1 MFRTL
6 LTAAAVSALLVGGA
20 QAQTAPRAKS
30 GLKALF
36 AGKSAAPAAPAAVP
50 VSPEAVAVGLR
61 DKALRDHLAWDITE
75 DLTTTI
81 GPRLVGSPAMEKAK
95 DWGVAQFKAL
105 GFTNIKVDEFAKTS
119 WTRGEESAWLM
130 APYAMNLNPV
140 GLGRTVSTPAEG
152 VEAEV
157 ALFKTYAEMIAAPE
171 GALKGKIVV
180 ITQPMVMAQDGAG
193 YGVAGISRRAG
204 PVEAA
209 KRGAVAMLIRSIS
222 TSDSSVPHTG
232 STANGEGV
240 VTIPAAAIGVP
251 EAEQLER
258 LAAKGPLRIK
268 LKLQSSFDAKDVA
281 WNISGDVQGSEKPDE
296 VIVIGG
302 HLDSWDVGT
311 GALDDATGIAIT
323 TAAAK
328 LIGDL
333 PRHPKRTIRVVMWG
347 SEESG
352 GSSDAYLAAN
362 KDALSKIVLAGESD
376 TGADRIYSLQVP
388 AGALEH
394 PVIKTATRVL
404 MPLKIYL
411 DRAPAAHGGADIGA
425 IEEAGVP
432 VINLN
437 QDASRYFDYHHTAD
451 DTLNKVD
458 PIQLAQNVAAWTSFL
473 YLVADSDID
482 FRALKPAT
490 AAASH

>member
-6 LTAAAVSALLVGGA
+6 LTAAAVSALLTGSAFA
-20 QAQTAPRAKS
+20 QD
-30 GLKALF
+30 
-36 AGKSAAPAAPAAVP
+36 AAVA
-50 VSPEAVAVGLR
+50 EGLR

-75 DLTTTI
+75 DLTTNI

-95 DWGVAQFKAL
+95 DWSVAKFKAL
-105 GFTNIKVDEFAKTS
+105 GFTNIKVEEFAKPS

-140 GLGRTVSTPAEG
+140 GLGRTVSTPPGG

-171 GALKGKIVV
+171 GALKGKIAV

-193 YGVAGISRRAG
+193 YGIAGISRRAG

-222 TSDSSVPHTG
+222 TSDSTVPHTG

-268 LKLQSSFDAKDVA
+268 LNLQSSFDPKDVA
-281 WNISGDVQGSEKPDE
+281 WNISGEIKGSEKPDE

-311 GALDDATGIAIT
+311 GALDDATGIGIT
-323 TAAAK
+323 TAVGK

-333 PRHPKRTIRVVMWG
+333 PKHPKRTIRVVMWG

-352 GSSDAYLAAN
+352 GSSEAYLEAHKAEVP
-362 KDALSKIVLAGESD
+362 KIVLAGESD
-376 TGADRIYSLQVP
+376 EGADNIFSLKLP
-388 AGALEH
+388 AGAQGA
-394 PVIKTATRVL
+394 PFATTVANVL
-404 MPLKIYL
+404 MPLKINVA
-411 DRAPAAHGGADIGA
+411 REAARSGGADISGL
-425 IEEAGVP
+425 ESAGVP
-432 VINLN
+432 SVEMR
-437 QDASRYFDYHHTAD
+437 QDASRYFDYHHTMD
-451 DTLNKVD
+451 DTLNKVR
-458 PIQLAQNVAAWTSFL
+458 PNELAQNVAAWVSFI
-473 YLVADSDID
+473 YLVAETDVD
-482 FRALKPAT
+482 FRALK
-490 AAASH
+490 AAAPAAK

>member
-6 LTAAAVSALLVGGA
+6 LTAAAVSALLAGTAFA
-20 QAQTAPRAKS
+20 QDAKI
-30 GLKALF
+30 A
-36 AGKSAAPAAPAAVP
+36 
-50 VSPEAVAVGLR
+50 EGLR

-75 DLTTTI
+75 DLTTNI

-95 DWGVAQFKAL
+95 DWGVAKFKAL
-105 GFTNIKVDEFAKTS
+105 GFTNIKVEEFAKPS

-130 APYAMNLNPV
+130 APYEMNLNPV
-140 GLGRTVSTPAEG
+140 GLGRTISTPAGG

-240 VTIPAAAIGVP
+240 VAIPAAAIGVP

-268 LKLQSSFDAKDVA
+268 LNLQSSFDAKDVA
-281 WNISGDVQGSEKPDE
+281 WNISGDIQGSEKPDE
-296 VIVIGG
+296 VIVVGG

-333 PRHPKRTIRVVMWG
+333 PKHPKRTLRVVMWG

-352 GSSDAYLAAN
+352 GSSEAYLAAH
-362 KDALSKIVLAGESD
+362 KDALGKIVLAGESD
-376 TGADRIYSLQVP
+376 SGADRIYSLQVP
-388 AGALEH
+388 AGSLEH

-437 QDASRYFDYHHTAD
+437 QDASRYFDYHHTMD

-482 FRALKPAT
+482 FRALKPAAP
-490 AAASH
+490 AAAH

>member
-6 LTAAAVSALLVGGA
+6 LTAAAVSALMVGSAFA
-20 QAQTAPRAKS
+20 QDAATA
-30 GLKALF
+30 
-36 AGKSAAPAAPAAVP
+36 
-50 VSPEAVAVGLR
+50 EALR
-61 DKALRDHLAWDITE
+61 DKALRDHLAWDLTE
-75 DLTTTI
+75 ELTTTI

-95 DWGVAQFKAL
+95 DWGVAKLKAL
-105 GFTNIKVDEFAKTS
+105 GFTNIKVEQFAKPS

-130 APYAMNLNPV
+130 APYAMNLNPL
-140 GLGRTVSTPAEG
+140 GLGRTVPTPAGG

-157 ALFKTYAEMIAAPE
+157 ALFATYAEMIAAPE

-180 ITQPMVMAQDGAG
+180 ITQPMVRAQDGAG

-209 KRGAVAMLIRSIS
+209 KRGAIALLIRSIS

-232 STANGEGV
+232 VTTHGDDV

-251 EAEQLER
+251 EAEQLQR

-268 LKLQSSFDAKDVA
+268 LNLQSSVDPKGVA
-281 WNISGDVQGSEKPDE
+281 WNISGDIKGSEKPDE

-311 GALDDATGIAIT
+311 GALDDATGVAIT

-333 PRHPKRTIRVVMWG
+333 PKHPRRTIRVVMWG

-362 KDALSKIVLAGESD
+362 KDSLSRIILAGESD
-376 TGADRIYSLQVP
+376 SGADRIYSLKVP
-388 AGALEH
+388 AGSLEH
-394 PVIKTATRVL
+394 PVIKTATRIL
-404 MPLKIYL
+404 TPLNIYL
-411 DRAPAAHGGADIGA
+411 DRAPAAHGGVDITG
-425 IEEAGVP
+425 IEGAGVP

-437 QDASRYFDYHHTAD
+437 QDVSRYFDYHHTAD
-451 DTLNKVD
+451 DTLNKVR
-458 PIQLAQNVAAWTSFL
+458 PGELAQNVAAWASFL

-482 FRALKPAT
+482 FRAMKPAT
-490 AAASH
+490 AAAAAAH

>member
-36 AGKSAAPAAPAAVP
+36 AGKPAAPAAPAAVP

-75 DLTTTI
+75 DLTTNI

-105 GFTNIKVDEFAKTS
+105 GFTNIKVDEFAKVS

-140 GLGRTVSTPAEG
+140 GLGRTVSTPPEG

-157 ALFKTYAEMIAAPE
+157 ALFRTYAEMIAAPE

-180 ITQPMVMAQDGAG
+180 ITQPMVRAQDGAG

-209 KRGAVAMLIRSIS
+209 KRGAVALLIRSIS

-258 LAAKGPLRIK
+258 LSAKGPLRIK
-268 LKLQSSFDAKDVA
+268 LKLQSSFDPKDVA
-281 WNISGDVQGSEKPDE
+281 WNISGDIQGSEKPDE
-296 VIVIGG
+296 IIVIGG

-362 KDALSKIVLAGESD
+362 KDGLSKIVLAGESD

-388 AGALEH
+388 AGSLDH

-411 DRAPAAHGGADIGA
+411 DRAPAAGGGADISG
-425 IEEAGVP
+425 IEGAGVP

-458 PIQLAQNVAAWTSFL
+458 PVQLAQNVAAWASFL

-490 AAASH
+490 PAAR

>member
-20 QAQTAPRAKS
+20 QAQTAPQAKS
-30 GLKALF
+30 GLKTLF
-36 AGKSAAPAAPAAVP
+36 ASKSAAPAAAP

-105 GFTNIKVDEFAKTS
+105 GFTNIKVDEFAKPS

-140 GLGRTVSTPAEG
+140 GLGRTISTPPEG

-157 ALFKTYAEMIAAPE
+157 ALFKTYAEMIAAPD

-180 ITQPMVMAQDGAG
+180 ITQPMVRAQDGAG

-281 WNISGDVQGSEKPDE
+281 WNISGDIQGSEKPDD

-333 PRHPKRTIRVVMWG
+333 PKHPKRTIRVVMWG

-388 AGALEH
+388 AGSLDH

-490 AAASH
+490 AAAH

>member
-6 LTAAAVSALLVGGA
+6 LTAAAVSALMVGSAFA
-20 QAQTAPRAKS
+20 QDAATA
-30 GLKALF
+30 
-36 AGKSAAPAAPAAVP
+36 
-50 VSPEAVAVGLR
+50 EGLR

-75 DLTTTI
+75 DLTTNI

-95 DWGVAQFKAL
+95 DWGVAKFKAL
-105 GFTNIKVDEFAKTS
+105 GFTNIKVDEFAKPS

-140 GLGRTVSTPAEG
+140 GLGRTVSTPPG
-152 VEAEV
+152 GLEAEV
-157 ALFKTYAEMIAAPE
+157 ALFRTYAEMIAAPE

-180 ITQPMVMAQDGAG
+180 VTQPMVRAQDGAG

-258 LAAKGPLRIK
+258 LAAGGKPLRIK
-268 LKLQSSFDAKDVA
+268 LNLQSSFDPKDVA
-281 WNISGDVQGSEKPDE
+281 WNISGDIKGSEKPDE

-333 PRHPKRTIRVVMWG
+333 PKHPKRTIRVVMWG

-362 KDALSKIVLAGESD
+362 KDGLSKIVLAGESD

-411 DRAPAAHGGADIGA
+411 DRAPAAHGGADIGG
-425 IEEAGVP
+425 IEGAGVP

-451 DTLNKVD
+451 DTLNKVRPD
-458 PIQLAQNVAAWTSFL
+458 ELAQNVAAWASFL

-482 FRALKPAT
+482 FRALGAAAPKPA
-490 AAASH
+490 SH